1 VSRDVRPC
9 PRGVRFRSATERM
22 TYSPAMR
29 SLAVVAA
36 VLCPAMA
43 LANGRPPL
51 TNGVHFQPGDNHSL
65 YVATTFGLLVSHDD
79 GCSFRWICEQSIG
92 YSGTFDPKYRI
103 AADGTIFATTY
114 TGLRVSRDG
123 GCTFTTAT
131 ADQPAND
138 PGRIAGIWID
148 ALDIGPA
155 GEVWVATADGTRSN
169 NIYRS
174 TDNGLS
180 FAPAGMLSQTIWW
193 KSLAIAP
200 SRAQRIYASGYQ
212 VAGTLADG
220 GPMPPTA
227 HFEITDDDGAHWT
240 ESPLAGVSFGSTPL
254 VLAAGVD
261 HGDPD
266 VVFMS
271 SIGASPP
278 TGDRLYRSAD
288 GGMTWSEVLATTQ
301 PILDVTI
308 EQAGTVLV
316 ATLGGGSFQSSR
328 GATTFAPMTSPPQL
342 ACVGQRGDGA
352 IYGCGANWDPDN
364 EAIARSTGGTTWSKV
379 FRFVELA
386 GPVDCPAGTPEHD
399 TCGGQWP
406 AVQQQFGAT
415 GPTACNAE
423 PVADDTPAPPKKAG
437 GCCDAGG
444 ASLGQLG
451 QLGLFA
457 LLCCART
464 LRRRRR

>member
-1 VSRDVRPC
+1 
-9 PRGVRFRSATERM
+9 
-22 TYSPAMR
+22 MR
-29 SLAVVAA
+29 SLAAVAA
-36 VLCPAMA
+36 VLCPAVA

-79 GCSFRWICEQSIG
+79 GCSFRWICEQNVG
-92 YSGTFDPKYRI
+92 YGGTFDPKYRI

-131 ADQPAND
+131 ADQPANA
-138 PGRIAGIWID
+138 PGRIADTWID
-148 ALDIGPA
+148 AIDIGPA
-155 GEVWVATADGTRSN
+155 GEVWVATADGTKPN
-169 NIYRS
+169 NVYRS

-180 FAPAGMLSQTIWW
+180 FEPAGMLSQAIWW

-200 SRAQRIYASGYQ
+200 SRAQRIYATGYQ

-220 GPMPPTA
+220 GQMPPTA
-227 HFEITDDDGAHWT
+227 HFEITDDDGADWT

-254 VLAAGVD
+254 VYAVGVD
-261 HGDPD
+261 HGNPD

-271 SIGASPP
+271 SIGANPP
-278 TGDRLYRSAD
+278 SGDRLYRSAD
-288 GGMTWSEVLATTQ
+288 GGTTWSEVLATTQ
-301 PILDVTI
+301 PIVDVTI

-316 ATLGGGSFQSSR
+316 ATLGGGSFQSSSD
-328 GATTFAPMTSPPQL
+328 GTTFAPMTSPPQL

-352 IYGCGANWDPDN
+352 IYGCGANWEPDN
-364 EAIARSTGGTTWSKV
+364 KAIAKSTDGITWSKV

-399 TCGGQWP
+399 TCGSQWP
-406 AVQQQFGAT
+406 SVQQQFGAT
-415 GPTACNAE
+415 GPTACNGE
-423 PVADDTPAPPKKAG
+423 PTADNTPAPKKTG
-437 GCCDAGG
+437 GCCDAGD
-444 ASLGQLG
+444 ASLDQLG

-457 LLCCART
+457 LACGART

>member
-1 VSRDVRPC
+1 
-9 PRGVRFRSATERM
+9 M
-22 TYSPAMR
+22 TYNPAMR
-29 SLAVVAA
+29 ALAVVAA
-36 VLCPAMA
+36 MLWPAVA

-79 GCSFRWICEQSIG
+79 GCSFRWICEQNVG
-92 YSGTFDPKYRI
+92 YGGTFDPKYRI

-123 GCTFTTAT
+123 GCAFTTAT
-131 ADQPAND
+131 ADQPANA
-138 PGRIAGIWID
+138 PGRIADTWID
-148 ALDIGPA
+148 AIDIGPS
-155 GEVWVATADGTRSN
+155 GEVWVATADGTKPN

-180 FAPAGMLSQTIWW
+180 FAPAGMLSQAIWW
-193 KSLAIAP
+193 KSIAIAP

-212 VAGTLADG
+212 VAGALADG
-220 GPMPPTA
+220 GQMPPTA

-240 ESPLAGVSFGSTPL
+240 ESPLAGVSVGSTPL
-254 VLAAGVD
+254 VYAAGVD
-261 HGDPD
+261 HGNPD

-271 SIGASPP
+271 SVGANPP

-316 ATLGGGSFQSSR
+316 ATLGGGSFQSSPS
-328 GATTFAPMTSPPQL
+328 GTTFAPMTSSPQL

-352 IYGCGANWDPDN
+352 VYGCGANWDPDN
-364 EAIARSTGGTTWSKV
+364 KAIAKSTDGTTWSKV
-379 FRFVELA
+379 FLFVELA
-386 GPVDCPAGTPEHD
+386 GPVDCPAGTPELD

-415 GPTACNAE
+415 RPTACNAE
-423 PVADDTPAPPKKAG
+423 PASDDTPVPPKKVG

-457 LLCCART
+457 LACGART